1 MNGGIMAAT
10 CLIAV
15 FVFFETIL
23 PRFIAALRHAHRK
36 DAAAREADAKTTQM
50 SAPSVPVQGPES
62 SAAVRSPLSSARD
75 GVLDAGHGDGEEGQW
90 ITDKGQSP
98 RALVDGRSEGQSAAD
113 RLWAEARALTHN
125 FIPDPSTDADY
136 LAKLHGAANLG
147 HLVAMA
153 KLGDY
158 AFRRN
163 ALVEAYYW
171 TALANLKG
179 ATGLDEPLRQIETCW
194 MSYGFPTEYENV
206 YTYFSEEQGS
216 FARALLRIRCAVDAP
231 SARARMRELAEQGCH
246 EAWLFLKRQGGRE
259 ERDMAR

>member
-1 MNGGIMAAT
+1 MSGGVIAAT

-15 FVFFETIL
+15 FVFIETIL
-23 PRFIAALRHAHRK
+23 PRFLAALRHAHRK
-36 DAAAREADAKTTQM
+36 DTAVREADAKTVHKPT
-50 SAPSVPVQGPES
+50 PSVPVQGPES
-62 SAAVRSPLSSARD
+62 TAAVRCPLSSVRD
-75 GVLDAGHGDGEEGQW
+75 GMPDAGHGDGEEGQW

-113 RLWAEARALTHN
+113 RLWVEARALTHN

-136 LAKLHGAANLG
+136 LAKLHGAAKLG

-231 SARARMRELAEQGCH
+231 HARARMKELAERGLA
-246 EAWLFLKRQGGRE
+246 EARLFLGRG
-259 ERDMAR
+259 